1 MSTVDASPAASRPVD
16 LTGAVVLVTGASSGF
31 GARAVQVTQAAGADV
46 IAVARRAGP
55 LAEVASRLDRVVA
68 EPGDVT
74 DEDGTAALVRRVLDR
89 FGRIDVLVN
98 SAGITEGGADDA
110 GTTAGFRRVLETNVT
125 ASYTLSRQ
133 VGTAM
138 LERGSGSIINL
149 GSLFGVKGVAAAPT
163 GYAVSKAAVHG
174 LTRQLAA
181 EWARRGV
188 RVNAIAPGPFASGL
202 NDHFQDPDEASL
214 WGGQTAM
221 GRVAAEGEFDGVLLF
236 LAGPQ
241 SSYVTG
247 QVISV
252 DGGWSAI

>member
-1 MSTVDASPAASRPVD
+1 MTAPAGLAGLAGQVA
-16 LTGAVVLVTGASSGF
+16 LITGASGAF
-31 GARAVQVTQAAGADV
+31 GARAVSVLRAAGADV
-46 IAVARRAGP
+46 IAVSRRPEP
-55 LAEVASRLDRVVA
+55 LAGLAARLGGVIA
-68 EPGDVT
+68 EPCDVT
-74 DEDGTAALVRRVLDR
+74 DETGMAAVVRRGLDR

-98 SAGITEGGADDA
+98 NAGISEAGAEDA
-110 GTTAGFRRVLETNVT
+110 GTVAGFRRVLETNVI
-125 ASYTLSRQ
+125 AVYALSRQ
-133 VGTAM
+133 VGAAM

-149 GSLFGVKGVAAAPT
+149 GSLFGVKGVDAAPT

-181 EWARRGV
+181 EWGRHGV

-202 NDHFQDPDEASL
+202 NDQFRDPAQAAL
-214 WGGQTAM
+214 WGGRTAM
-221 GRVAAEGEFDGVLLF
+221 GRVAAAGEFDGILLF